1 MLIRRTYRLLIASI
15 AFTFSHSVLAIGVG
29 DIVVNSYV
37 NEPLSADIAI
47 LDPKDLSES
56 EVIASLAS
64 LADFDRLG
72 IERHYSLGALVFETE
87 MQGAGS
93 SAIRV
98 TTAEPIREPYLNFL
112 VELKW
117 PEGRVLRE
125 YTVFLDLRPRP
136 QVQSV
141 KNGISPVSSRVSENR
156 LRRGE
161 YRVAPNDTLGAIA
174 ARFKGEGVSIDQMM
188 LAIKDANPGKFLRD
202 NINGIRAGVLL
213 EIPSTVD
220 ESLSARDAAQRVVD
234 QWDEWKRPAAS
245 RGLRIVADNE
255 IETFEDSLSES
266 DLNADSSPE
275 STSFASTDAVLGSS
289 SFNAESDP
297 TQSDATDLATNE
309 LANIEARLATLGDQ
323 LSEIQGV
330 VASKDQEIAAL
341 KAELAKRPLA
351 SATSSTAPLETSAEQ
366 AGAGSGLGGVIWALL
381 IAVLAAVAYIARRR
395 FSGAGE
401 GGSGASIAAT
411 ADEFE
416 NSLDDLLP
424 VPSQRESMS
433 QRSESEASKGY
444 GESLLTGYVAD
455 QSLADAIAEAEIYVA
470 YGRHQHALDTLEA
483 ASAAEPAN
491 ASGLLKMLE
500 IYISLD
506 RIEEAER
513 LMATIE
519 QTGDRDAVSV
529 AVATLSGVSDILGG
543 DAAAKALATESEMVE
558 SNVVESGAVESEEPD
573 EIDVSLD
580 LEFQEAASAERVV
593 PEESDT
599 SGMLDSDED
608 PAETALDLA
617 RAYLDMGDK
626 AGAKDLLDT
635 AISMGDEAQV
645 EIAQQLLASIE

>member
-1 MLIRRTYRLLIASI
+1 
-15 AFTFSHSVLAIGVG
+15 
-29 DIVVNSYV
+29 
-37 NEPLSADIAI
+37 
-47 LDPKDLSES
+47 
-56 EVIASLAS
+56 
-64 LADFDRLG
+64 
-72 IERHYSLGALVFETE
+72 
-87 MQGAGS
+87 
-93 SAIRV
+93 
-98 TTAEPIREPYLNFL
+98 
-112 VELKW
+112 
-117 PEGRVLRE
+117 
-125 YTVFLDLRPRP
+125 
-136 QVQSV
+136 
-141 KNGISPVSSRVSENR
+141 
-156 LRRGE
+156 
-161 YRVAPNDTLGAIA
+161 
-174 ARFKGEGVSIDQMM
+174 M

-220 ESLSARDAAQRVVD
+220 EFLSARDAAQRVVD

-297 TQSDATDLATNE
+297 TQSDATDLATNG
-309 LANIEARLATLGDQ
+309 LANIEARLATLSDQ

-351 SATSSTAPLETSAEQ
+351 SATSSTAPLETPAEQ

-381 IAVLAAVAYIARRR
+381 IAALAAVAYIARRR
-395 FSGAGE
+395 FSAGE
-401 GGSGASIAAT
+401 GGSGAAIAAT

-416 NSLDDLLP
+416 NPLDDLLP

-500 IYISLD
+500 IYTSL
-506 RIEEAER
+506 I
-513 LMATIE
+513 
-519 QTGDRDAVSV
+519 
-529 AVATLSGVSDILGG
+529 
-543 DAAAKALATESEMVE
+543 
-558 SNVVESGAVESEEPD
+558 
-573 EIDVSLD
+573 
-580 LEFQEAASAERVV
+580 ASKKRSA
-593 PEESDT
+593 
-599 SGMLDSDED
+599 
-608 PAETALDLA
+608 
-617 RAYLDMGDK
+617 
-626 AGAKDLLDT
+626 
-635 AISMGDEAQV
+635 
-645 EIAQQLLASIE
+645 

>member
-1 MLIRRTYRLLIASI
+1 M
-15 AFTFSHSVLAIGVG
+15 
-29 DIVVNSYV
+29 VNSYV

-72 IERHYSLGALVFETE
+72 IERHYSLGALVFETD
-87 MQGAGS
+87 MKGAGS
-93 SAIRV
+93 SVIRV
-98 TTAEPIREPYLNFL
+98 TTADPIREPYLNFL

-141 KNGISPVSSRVSENR
+141 KNGISQVSSRVSENR

-220 ESLSARDAAQRVVD
+220 EFLSARDAAQRVVD

-297 TQSDATDLATNE
+297 TQSDATDLATNG
-309 LANIEARLATLGDQ
+309 LANIEARLATLSDQ

-351 SATSSTAPLETSAEQ
+351 SATSSTAPLETPAEQ

-381 IAVLAAVAYIARRR
+381 IAALAAVAYIARRR
-395 FSGAGE
+395 FSAGE
-401 GGSGASIAAT
+401 GGSGAAIAAT

-416 NSLDDLLP
+416 NPLDDLLP

-500 IYISLD
+500 IYTSLD

-513 LMATIE
+513 LMTTIE
-519 QTGDRDAVSV
+519 QTGDRDAMSV
-529 AVATLSGVSDILGG
+529 AVATLSDVSGILEG
-543 DAAAKALATESEMVE
+543 DAAAKALATESEVVE
-558 SNVVESGAVESEEPD
+558 SNMVDSAEPD

-580 LEFQEAASAERVV
+580 LEFQEAANAERAA

-599 SGMLDSDED
+599 SGMLDNDED

-626 AGAKDLLDT
+626 AGAKDLLET

-645 EIAQQLLASIE
+645 EVAQQLLASIE

>member
-1 MLIRRTYRLLIASI
+1 M
-15 AFTFSHSVLAIGVG
+15 
-29 DIVVNSYV
+29 VNSHV

-72 IERHYSLGALVFETE
+72 IERHYSLGALVFETD
-87 MQGAGS
+87 MKGAGS
-93 SAIRV
+93 SVIRV
-98 TTAEPIREPYLNFL
+98 TTADPIREPYLNFL

-141 KNGISPVSSRVSENR
+141 KNGVSQVSSRVSEKG

-220 ESLSARDAAQRVVD
+220 ESLSPRDAAQRVVD
-234 QWDEWKRPAAS
+234 QWDEWKSPAGS

-255 IETFEDSLSES
+255 IETYEDSKPENDIKSARTSES
-266 DLNADSSPE
+266 ASFSSVSVPPASSSVVSE
-275 STSFASTDAVLGSS
+275 SIASESEAAGVAST
-289 SFNAESDP
+289 N
-297 TQSDATDLATNE
+297 LA
-309 LANIEARLATLGDQ
+309 AIEARLATLSNQ

-330 VASKDQEIAAL
+330 VASKDEEIASL
-341 KAELAKRPLA
+341 KAELAKRPLE
-351 SATSSTAPLETSAEQ
+351 SAASSTPPLETAAKKTE
-366 AGAGSGLGGVIWALL
+366 AGSGLGGILWALF
-381 IAVLAAVAYIARRR
+381 IAALAAVAYIARRR

-483 ASAAEPAN
+483 ASAAEPLN

-529 AVATLSGVSDILGG
+529 AVATLSGVSDILEG
-543 DAAAKALATESEMVE
+543 DVAAKALATESEVVE
-558 SNVVESGAVESEEPD
+558 SNGFESAEPD

-580 LEFQEAASAERVV
+580 LEFQEAANSERAA
-593 PEESDT
+593 PGESDT

-626 AGAKDLLDT
+626 AGAKDLLET

-645 EIAQQLLASIE
+645 DVAQQLLASIE